1 MQEVRDRT
9 DPVIRRAVRAGKRVA
24 VIPVGST
31 EQHGPHLP
39 VSTDSDIVGEVARRV
54 AGRNGYHLCPV
65 LTYGVS
71 FEHAPLFNLSIKVST
86 LRCILE
92 DLCTSLLSNGME
104 TVFVINGHHGNQG
117 AISDIGRRCTDKTTG
132 KSLRVHALS
141 YWHFMEQDFD
151 HAGFVETSLMLAV
164 SDKVRMGLAKR
175 GLVTDGM
182 TDSEIQRIGRLAQ
195 KSFQKA
201 TGNGIWGDPTGAA
214 RADGQRILAEI
225 VRNLGKKCQDYLTDC
240 NP

>member
-1 MQEVRDRT
+1 MQEIRART
-9 DPVIRRAVRAGKRVA
+9 DPVIRRAVSAGKRTA

-39 VSTDSDIVGEVARRV
+39 VSTDSDIIGEVARRL

-71 FEHAPLFNLSIKVST
+71 FEHAPLFNLSIKKST
-86 LRCILE
+86 LRRILD
-92 DLCTSLLSNGME
+92 DLCASLLSNGME
-104 TVFVINGHHGNQG
+104 AVFVINGHHGNQDAINDMAGRMDG
-117 AISDIGRRCTDKTTG
+117 ATGGR
-132 KSLRVHALS
+132 LRVHAFS
-141 YWHFMEQDFD
+141 YWHFMERDFD

-182 TDSEIQRIGRLAQ
+182 TDREVRRIGQLAQSRSRRPPETASGAIPEGRQGQTGRESLQRSSEIWA
-195 KSFQKA
+195 KSVKIA
-201 TGNGIWGDPTGAA
+201 
-214 RADGQRILAEI
+214 
-225 VRNLGKKCQDYLTDC
+225 
-240 NP
+240 

>member
-1 MQEVRDRT
+1 MQEIRART
-9 DPVIRRAVRAGKRVA
+9 DPVIRRAVSAGKRTA

-39 VSTDSDIVGEVARRV
+39 VSTDSDIVGEVARRL

-71 FEHAPLFNLSIKVST
+71 FEHAPLFNLSIKKST
-86 LRCILE
+86 LRRILD
-92 DLCTSLLSNGME
+92 DLCASLLSNGME
-104 TVFVINGHHGNQG
+104 AVFVINGHHGNQDAINDMAGRMDG
-117 AISDIGRRCTDKTTG
+117 ATGGR
-132 KSLRVHALS
+132 LRVHAFS
-141 YWHFMEQDFD
+141 YWHFMERDFD

-182 TDSEIQRIGRLAQ
+182 TDREVQRIGQLAQ

-201 TGNGIWGDPTGAA
+201 TGNGIWGDPRGAT

-225 VRNLGKKCQDYLTDC
+225 VRNLGKKCQDCLTGC